1 MKQTPNVSY
10 NKESSK
16 IQLFEM
22 KTKLNNRGNT
32 TVTAKLQK
40 TTIQKH
46 FQKNTRTK
54 SKGQINQ
61 KPEKLNTNLKTVLS
75 QEHHR

>member
-22 KTKLNNRGNT
+22 KTKLNNRGDT

-40 TTIQKH
+40 TTI
-46 FQKNTRTK
+46 
-54 SKGQINQ
+54 
-61 KPEKLNTNLKTVLS
+61 
-75 QEHHR
+75 